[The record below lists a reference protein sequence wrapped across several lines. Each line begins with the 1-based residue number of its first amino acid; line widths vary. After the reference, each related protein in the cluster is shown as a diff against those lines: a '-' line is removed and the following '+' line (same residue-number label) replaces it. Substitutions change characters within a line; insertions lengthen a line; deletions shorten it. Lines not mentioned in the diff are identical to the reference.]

1 MRFLVYISI
10 FCTTD
15 HSTVFQ
21 DLLKYIHSIWLG
33 AKWCAL
39 GWKSYDE
46 KFRLRMSQDPA
57 GSWAVVD
64 PDLWLLICILHL
76 VLVMAIRMGSLKCF
90 AFNYQG
96 LCGVHSCAYTHSCL
110 SCFEE
115 HPLMIQCPIQDCFP
129 EGRQKCKI

>member
-10 FCTTD
+10 FCTTG

-21 DLLKYIHSIWLG
+21 DLLKYIHSIRLG

-64 PDLWLLICILHL
+64 PDLWLLNMYSPSSIGNGNKNG
-76 VLVMAIRMGSLKCF
+76 VLKMFRIQLPRFMRGSF
-90 AFNYQG
+90 M
-96 LCGVHSCAYTHSCL
+96 CL
-110 SCFEE
+110 YSF
-115 HPLMIQCPIQDCFP
+115 LF
-129 EGRQKCKI
+129 KLL